1 MRNILD
7 MKFQRGQALILIGMS
22 LIGLIAFV
30 GLTIDA
36 GILFAHIGTLRRA
49 VDAAGLAAAGQ
60 YLQDTTASELEA
72 TVMEFLELNG
82 IDSSQTTLEV
92 NVCNLPGDPDF
103 TIYHDSSLCKE
114 NNPWDYDR
122 KLVFVRA
129 EMPVNF
135 VFLPVVGFMSTD
147 IKAES
152 IAEAASIDLV
162 LVIDTSQSMAD
173 EGPPIPDCNADD
185 SCLPFKDVRASA
197 YRFVEEMSFPYD
209 YVSIVTFDADGIL
222 HQTLTNNKAQAL
234 SVIDNLVVYQ
244 QAPCITL
251 PDPGGCLSTNIAG
264 GLREA
269 GLSLSSE
276 DFGGRDSSL
285 WVLILLS
292 DGSANQALDDDL
304 AWICPNETGE
314 GGLPTWI
321 QPYCVDGDSDT
332 RHAYG
337 EVWYDTNDA
346 AMDMADILG
355 CYQDDNPDQSTY
367 CDNFFNNWHIPNYD
381 GFEAL
386 IFTIGMGDKMIN
398 GDCNAWYADNGET
411 CHLDMGER
419 LLRYIAAVGDDGN
432 PASDLC
438 AGAAQQDNCGNYYF
452 AQTAADLDPVFRDIA
467 KRIYTRITH

>member
-7 MKFQRGQALILIGMS
+7 MKFQRGQAMILIGMS

-60 YLQDTTASELEA
+60 YLQDTTAAELEA
-72 TVMEFLELNG
+72 TVKEFLELNG
-82 IDSSQTTLEV
+82 VDPSAASLDIT
-92 NVCNLPGDPDF
+92 VCNLSGPPDF

-122 KLVFVRA
+122 KLVFVKA
-129 EMPVNF
+129 EMAVNF
-135 VFLPVVGFMSTD
+135 VFLPVIGFMSTD

-152 IAEAASIDLV
+152 IAEAASVDMV

-173 EGPPIPDCNADD
+173 QGPPIPDCNIDD

-197 YRFVEEMSFPYD
+197 RSFVDQMSFPYD
-209 YVSIVTFDADGIL
+209 LVSIVTFDADGIL
-222 HQTLTNNKAQAL
+222 QQTLTNDKALAL
-234 SVIDNLVVYQ
+234 SVIDSLVVFQ
-244 QAPCITL
+244 QAGCPTL
-251 PDPGGCLSTNIAG
+251 PNPGGCLSTNIAG

-269 GLSLSSE
+269 QNSFFS
-276 DFGGRDSSL
+276 DGRESSL
-285 WVLILLS
+285 WVLVLLS
-292 DGSANQALDDDL
+292 DGAANQALDDALD
-304 AWICPNETGE
+304 WICPSELLLDGF
-314 GGLPTWI
+314 PTWI
-321 QPYCVDGDSDT
+321 QPYCADGDSDT

-337 EVWYDTNDA
+337 DLWYDTNDA

-355 CYQDDNPDQSTY
+355 CYQDDNVDQSAY
-367 CDNFFNNWHIPNYD
+367 CDNFFNTWHIPGYD
-381 GFEAL
+381 GFESL
-386 IFTIGMGDKMIN
+386 IFTIGMGDKMVN
-398 GDCNAWYADNGET
+398 GDCNPWYADNGET
-411 CHLDMGER
+411 CHLDLGER

-432 PASDLC
+432 PLSDLC
-438 AGAAQQDNCGNYYF
+438 SGVAQKNNCGNYYF
-452 AQTAADLDPVFRDIA
+452 AQTAADLDPVFNDIA